1 MLDDHLVRMAAFQ
14 HLGHLQDVHGDL
26 LPWSA
31 LTAGFSYDGQT
42 IPLIGAAGIWKP
54 QALEVP
60 ISITT
65 SPKNPYGDS
74 IGSDGLLE
82 YRHQGSAARSYD
94 NDGLRRA
101 TREARP
107 VIYFHGLEK
116 GRYSA
121 LYPAVIVGDDPAR
134 RTFTVACE
142 DVQLLRPDLS
152 SSVVDDV
159 RRRYVTRLAVQRL
172 HQTAFRQRVL
182 RAYRHQCGVCHLRH
196 VELLDAAH
204 ILADRHEHGDPV
216 VSNGLA
222 LCKIHHAAFDA
233 NILGVRPDYVI
244 EIRTDVLAEIDGPM
258 LKHGLQAHHGG
269 GLIVPRATD
278 DKPDRERLEARYEE
292 FRTAS

>member
-101 TREARP
+101 MREARP
-107 VIYFHGLEK
+107 LIYFHGLEK
-116 GRYSA
+116 GWYSA
-121 LYPAVIVGDDPAR
+121 LFPAVIAAKVIYGAKPMIPFKAAPGAETAPTVDFDSAPA
-134 RTFTVACE
+134 
-142 DVQLLRPDLS
+142 
-152 SSVVDDV
+152 
-159 RRRYVTRLAVQRL
+159 VTTGPAVNDN
-172 HQTAFRQRVL
+172 TA
-182 RAYRHQCGVCHLRH
+182 
-196 VELLDAAH
+196 EPAAK
-204 ILADRHEHGDPV
+204 P
-216 VSNGLA
+216 
-222 LCKIHHAAFDA
+222 AAGA
-233 NILGVRPDYVI
+233 N
-244 EIRTDVLAEIDGPM
+244 
-258 LKHGLQAHHGG
+258 
-269 GLIVPRATD
+269 
-278 DKPDRERLEARYEE
+278 
-292 FRTAS
+292 

>member
-14 HLGHLQDVHGDL
+14 YLGHLQDVHGDL

-159 RRRYVTRLAVQRL
+159 RRRYVTRLAVRGFTRL
-172 HQTAFRQRVL
+172 RSGSGCYARTGTSA
-182 RAYRHQCGVCHLRH
+182 ACATCGTSSCSTPRTSWRIVTST
-196 VELLDAAH
+196 
-204 ILADRHEHGDPV
+204 G
-216 VSNGLA
+216 
-222 LCKIHHAAFDA
+222 
-233 NILGVRPDYVI
+233 
-244 EIRTDVLAEIDGPM
+244 IR
-258 LKHGLQAHHGG
+258 
-269 GLIVPRATD
+269 
-278 DKPDRERLEARYEE
+278 
-292 FRTAS
+292 S